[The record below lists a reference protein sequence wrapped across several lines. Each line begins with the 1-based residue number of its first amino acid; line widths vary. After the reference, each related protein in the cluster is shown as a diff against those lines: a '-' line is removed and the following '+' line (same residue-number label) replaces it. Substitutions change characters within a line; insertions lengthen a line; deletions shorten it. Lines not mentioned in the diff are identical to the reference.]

1 IAATL
6 ETFGAGIARESVFVR
21 EYEASFAKRLAGS
34 GAGRHKIQSVGEWLD
49 SFGLGQYENTLVA
62 NGFDDTDFLGG
73 KIMEDQDLTTI
84 GITNEDHRAAIVSAA
99 SRLPPVQ
106 PIDQKAL
113 PESVESWLETL
124 RLGQYLDTFV
134 SHKYD
139 TMQRVV
145 KLWELELNTVLDIS
159 SLGHRKRILASLG
172 DRLAERDSS
181 LSPARVRRRSAE
193 EEPRSP
199 FEHIDLYRDYT
210 GVKARA
216 PDNGEQRSPE
226 NSPLMTFDKV
236 GENGPLSSQG
246 IRDSQIHIRPPH
258 LMHTTGSIKQWRHRP
273 EVLIKGCC
281 NYTAHYLG
289 STVVK
294 ELKGATSTQE
304 GIAKLKK
311 STEVINKIPTIMLSI
326 SYKGVKFIDAKS
338 KKVICDHEI
347 ANIFC
352 ACQDGDHMNFFA
364 YVTKDKETEFACVVT
379 LKDFLRRLF
388 PLVALRR
395 IIVVTSELSR
405 VVSRQWLGATQLGRS
420 SECREFRRHRT

>member
-1 IAATL
+1 MIAATL

-62 NGFDDTDFLGG
+62 NGFDDTDFLG
-73 KIMEDQDLTTI
+73 
-84 GITNEDHRAAIVSAA
+84 
-99 SRLPPVQ
+99 
-106 PIDQKAL
+106 DQKAL

-139 TMQRVV
+139 TMQRVVKLWELELNTRVV

-236 GENGPLSSQG
+236 GENGPLSSQ
-246 IRDSQIHIRPPH
+246 
-258 LMHTTGSIKQWRHRP
+258 
-273 EVLIKGCC
+273 
-281 NYTAHYLG
+281 
-289 STVVK
+289 
-294 ELKGATSTQE
+294 
-304 GIAKLKK
+304 K

-364 YVTKDKETEFACVVT
+364 YVTKDKETGKHYCHVFSVRSRWTTRVPE
-379 LKDFLRRLF
+379 KQQEPLRSKLF
-388 PLVALRR
+388 
-395 IIVVTSELSR
+395 
-405 VVSRQWLGATQLGRS
+405 
-420 SECREFRRHRT
+420 